1 MFIIF
6 LKGLEFGFLYQNLP
20 HDSLRMLLPLTSR
33 SLMSS
38 VLLTAQLII
47 KFLSLFLRGSTR
59 ERLS

>member
-1 MFIIF
+1 MFLIF
-6 LKGLEFGFLYQNLP
+6 LKGLEFGLLYQYLP
-20 HDSLRMLLPLTSR
+20 HDSLRMLLALTSR
-33 SLMSS
+33 SSMSS